1 MFTWMKGYWFSN
13 ISLLLVI
20 LLSVGCGG
28 TPAPVADSPAGNQA
42 ETPVTLRLGYVPVMI
57 FAPLFVA
64 VERGYFADEGLQVEL
79 TPVQGGSD
87 SVVQLAAGNFD
98 AAAGGAG
105 AGLFNAAAR
114 GVQFTI
120 VAPLHSERPPITTPL
135 VISAQRTAEFQR
147 IADLRGKRVAI
158 NATGSAT
165 EYWLSQALAQDGLT
179 LDDVQLT
186 AMPFPNMPAAL
197 ENGSLDAAIL
207 GDPLVTIRA
216 DNGLVTVLA
225 DDFIDGVPSPFL
237 SMGKEL
243 LDQPEVARAFM
254 RAYLRACRDLH
265 GDYMNVEIAAIIE
278 TSPQTPADAVLR
290 RSPASDDPD
299 GQINLAD
306 LQPVQEYCMGRGA
319 LEYDELLDVSMLV
332 HTQLAR
338 EVAAERDQ
346 EEEE

>member
-1 MFTWMKGYWFSN
+1 MFTCAKGYRFATA
-13 ISLLLVI
+13 ILFLI
-20 LLSVGCGG
+20 LLFSVGCGG
-28 TPAPVADSPAGNQA
+28 TQAPVANSPAVNHA
-42 ETPVTLRLGYVPVMI
+42 ETPVTVRLGYVPVMI

-64 VERGYFADEGLQVEL
+64 VERGYFAGEGLRVEL

-114 GVQFTI
+114 GVKFTI

-165 EYWLSQALAQDGLT
+165 EYWLAQALAQDGLT
-179 LDDVQLT
+179 IDDVQLT

-207 GDPLVTIRA
+207 GDPLVTISA
-216 DNGLVTVLA
+216 DKGLVTVLA
-225 DDFIDGVPSPFL
+225 DDFIDGFASTFL
-237 SMGKEL
+237 YMGEEL
-243 LDQPEVARAFM
+243 LNQPKVARAFM
-254 RAYLRACRDLH
+254 RAYLRACRDLQ
-265 GDYMNVEIAAIIE
+265 GDYMDAEIAAIIE
-278 TSPQTPADAVLR
+278 TYTQTPADAVLR
-290 RSPASDDPD
+290 SSPAHYDPD
-299 GQINLAD
+299 GQINLTD
-306 LQPVQEYCMGRGA
+306 LQTLQEYFMARGQ
-319 LEYDELLDVSMLV
+319 LEYDELLDVNTLV
-332 HTQLAR
+332 NTQLAR
-338 EVAAERDQ
+338 EVAAELDQ
-346 EEEE
+346 E